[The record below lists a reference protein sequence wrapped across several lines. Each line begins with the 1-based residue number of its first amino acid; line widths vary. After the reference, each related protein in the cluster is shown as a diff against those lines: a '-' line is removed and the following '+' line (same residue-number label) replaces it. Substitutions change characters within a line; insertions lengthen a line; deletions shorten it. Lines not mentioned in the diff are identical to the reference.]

1 MIDNVSAGRHT
12 HRLPDSDELEQILHE
27 PHWSAKK
34 RETRVF
40 YALFIP
46 DTEINAC
53 VDTIRYVIDP
63 MEKWRAH
70 ITVRGPYLRRLSR
83 ADTRRLND
91 RLRGNCVTID
101 GIGRFESRQQNTVY
115 FKCNGT
121 LLKDVW
127 NKRDY
132 GYEPHITLYDG
143 TSDLIASQLEE
154 VVGSYDYDLS
164 FRSDRLEPLVSTKG
178 ALRLD
183 LALEYDLALTADVLG
198 HGLDMDDVTE
208 MSMPERLR
216 LVDGVCRHLSALSRS
231 RR

>member
-1 MIDNVSAGRHT
+1 
-12 HRLPDSDELEQILHE
+12 
-27 PHWSAKK
+27 
-34 RETRVF
+34 
-40 YALFIP
+40 
-46 DTEINAC
+46 
-53 VDTIRYVIDP
+53 
-63 MEKWRAH
+63 
-70 ITVRGPYLRRLSR
+70 
-83 ADTRRLND
+83 
-91 RLRGNCVTID
+91 
-101 GIGRFESRQQNTVY
+101 
-115 FKCNGT
+115 
-121 LLKDVW
+121 
-127 NKRDY
+127 
-132 GYEPHITLYDG
+132 LYDG

-216 LVDGVCRHLSALSRS
+216 LVDGVCRHLSALSGS